1 MDKKAQSHCGC
12 WAIDI
17 TEKRIVFYMTG
28 LDHKQQAK
36 RLQQKSPITLLVLG
50 AQYISIMF
58 NKNTQDTIGPP
69 T

>member
-1 MDKKAQSHCGC
+1 
-12 WAIDI
+12 
-17 TEKRIVFYMTG
+17 MTG